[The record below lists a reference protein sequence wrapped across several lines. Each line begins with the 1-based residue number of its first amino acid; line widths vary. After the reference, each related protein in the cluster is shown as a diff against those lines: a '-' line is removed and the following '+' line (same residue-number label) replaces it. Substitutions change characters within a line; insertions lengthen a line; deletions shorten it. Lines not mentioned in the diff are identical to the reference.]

1 MRIGS
6 YNVEN
11 LFARAKVFDDGQS
24 AEAKAVLAAFAE
36 FSELRGHPVY
46 SDADKARMLEL
57 LDILGLLK
65 SDDSKYVWFRK
76 VRGVFLR
83 RPKSGPPTIVASGSD
98 AWIGWL
104 ELKTAPVRAVAMA
117 NTARVINE
125 LGAEILGVVEAE
137 SRPTLARFATSL
149 IAEVGGTPP
158 AHVMLIDGN
167 DDRGIDVGILTTDSH
182 DVIAIRSHVDD
193 VDDEGL
199 IFSRDCAEY
208 HVRANDQGDVIVV
221 MVNHFK
227 SKGYSTPGDKL
238 GAKRRGRQA
247 KRVAEIYK
255 QRIQD
260 GFTNI
265 AVVGDF
271 NDSPDSAALDALL
284 VGTDLRDISTHPN
297 FDFGTRKGT
306 FGSGNEGDKID
317 YVLLSPNLFA
327 KATGGAVFRKGV
339 WRGPHTKNPWPMFD
353 TLTSELEAASDH
365 AAIYADIDI

>member
-6 YNVEN
+6 FNVEN
-11 LFARAKVFDDGQS
+11 LFARAKVFGDGGS
-24 AEAKAVLAAFAE
+24 LEAKAVLSAFAE
-36 FSELRGHPVY
+36 FSEVRSHPIY
-46 SDADKARMLEL
+46 SEADKARMIQL
-57 LDILGLLK
+57 LDILGILK

-76 VRGVFLR
+76 VRGAFLR
-83 RPKSGPPTIVASGSD
+83 RPRNGPPTIVASGGD

-104 ELKTAPVRAVAMA
+104 ELKTEPVRAAAMA
-117 NTARVINE
+117 NTARVIKE
-125 LGAEILGVVEAE
+125 IGAEILGVIEAE

-167 DDRGIDVGILTTDSH
+167 DDRGIDVGILTADSH
-182 DVIAIRSHVDD
+182 DVIAVRSHIDD
-193 VDDEGL
+193 VDDEGQ

-208 HVRANDQGDVIVV
+208 HIRANDQGDVIVV

-227 SKGYSTPGDKL
+227 SKGYSTAGDKL
-238 GAKRRGRQA
+238 GAKRRARQA

-255 QRIQD
+255 ERIQD

-271 NDSPDSAALDALL
+271 NDAPGSVALAPLL
-284 VGTDLRDISTHPN
+284 VGTDLRDISTHPA

-306 FGSGNEGDKID
+306 FGSGNEAEKID
-317 YVLLSPNLFA
+317 YVLLSPSLFA
-327 KATGGAVFRKGV
+327 KATGGAIFRKGI
-339 WRGPHTKNPWPMFD
+339 WRGPRTKNPWPIFD
-353 TLTSELEAASDH
+353 TLTSDLEAASDH
-365 AAIYADIDI
+365 AAIYADIDL